1 MARQRDSSLKVD
13 MYFPDMDELRAELK
27 KLPTNLAAKHF
38 GAALRKAVQ
47 PGLTAL
53 RRNTPKGPT
62 GNLRRSIKTKV
73 KTYPRDGRAVGIVG
87 YSWGGENKGYHQ
99 GFIEF
104 GTKDRQTKGSFA
116 SSFRKRGPFTISKPR
131 KLGRPPRDL
140 FGAAGDRYARRL
152 QQNRRVT
159 TSPKYPKAFFKRAS
173 AGERVKLG
181 KMPVGGRTRVP
192 PVKTSFEQSK
202 AAMQAELRLQLAAR
216 IEKAWSELE
225 GRTKR
230 GLQTTYN
237 QFRERKILERLI
249 GPGGGQ

>member
-1 MARQRDSSLKVD
+1 MAKPKPDSTLRVD
-13 MYFPDMDELRAELK
+13 MYFPDMEELRAELK

-53 RRNTPKGPT
+53 RQATPKGPT

-73 KTYPRDGRAVGIVG
+73 KTYPRNGTAVGMVG

-104 GTKDRQTKGSFA
+104 GTKERKTKGPVA
-116 SSFRKRGPFTISKPR
+116 SSFKKRGQFTIARPR
-131 KLGRPPRDL
+131 KLGKPPKNL
-140 FGAAGDRYARRL
+140 FGAAGDRYAARYRSRL
-152 QQNRRVT
+152 KVQTN
-159 TSPKYPKAFFKRAS
+159 PKYPKAFFKRAA
-173 AGERVKLG
+173 AGEVVKLG
-181 KMPVGGRTRVP
+181 KMPIGGRTGVP
-192 PVKTSFEQSK
+192 PVKTAFNRAK
-202 AAMQAELRLQLAAR
+202 PAMEAELRLQLGAR
-216 IEKAWSELE
+216 IEKAWAELE

-237 QFRERKILERLI
+237 SYREKKILDRLF
-249 GPGGGQ
+249 G

>member
-1 MARQRDSSLKVD
+1 MAKPKPDSTLRVD
-13 MYFPDMDELRAELK
+13 MYFPDMEELRAELK

-62 GNLRRSIKTKV
+62 GNLRKSIKTKV
-73 KTYPRDGRAVGIVG
+73 KTYPRNGTAVGLVG

-104 GTKDRQTKGSFA
+104 GTKERKTKGNIA
-116 SSFRKRGPFTISKPR
+116 SSFKKRGPFKMARPK
-131 KLGRPPRDL
+131 KLGKQPRDL
-140 FGAAGDRYARRL
+140 FSAAGNRYAARYRSRL
-152 QQNRRVT
+152 NVKT
-159 TSPKYPKAFFKRAS
+159 DPKYPKAFFKRAA
-173 AGERVKLG
+173 AGEVVKLG
-181 KMPVGGRTRVP
+181 KMPIGGKTGVP
-192 PVKTSFEQSK
+192 PVKTSFN
-202 AAMQAELRLQLAAR
+202 QARPEMEASLRLQLGAR
-216 IEKAWSELE
+216 IEKAWDELE

-237 QFRERKILERLI
+237 SYREKKILDRLF
-249 GPGGGQ
+249 G